1 MEQRT
6 GGGNSPHMWWWRGPW
21 RRCSTAGSTVL
32 PTAVRQTPAAPA
44 HKHTVLRSFGRLVCG
59 FIRNPCC
66 TSVYASTN
74 STTSL
79 TVEHLNATYACVYVC
94 FHVLSYRVLL
104 LFVQREGGAQGHVG
118 LRMERSDRDGRIR
131 PPRSADRRLRG
142 GRKQWRGEG
151 VINSTTVHSNVNNKV
166 FFFSFYRDKWP
177 SFSSV
182 YHYHPAVLEKKK
194 TFPREWV
201 VFTIPSSSSRGE
213 YVRVLEEEGVLL
225 CCL

>member
-1 MEQRT
+1 M
-6 GGGNSPHMWWWRGPW
+6 
-21 RRCSTAGSTVL
+21 
-32 PTAVRQTPAAPA
+32 
-44 HKHTVLRSFGRLVCG
+44 CG

-166 FFFSFYRDKWP
+166 FFSLFTGINDRALAAFIIIIQLCW
-177 SFSSV
+177 
-182 YHYHPAVLEKKK
+182 KKK
-194 TFPREWV
+194 RHFQESELCLPFHRHHREG
-201 VFTIPSSSSRGE
+201 SMSE
-213 YVRVLEEEGVLL
+213 
-225 CCL
+225 CLRRREFSCAVCSCWILQLKTHKKGAIRKR